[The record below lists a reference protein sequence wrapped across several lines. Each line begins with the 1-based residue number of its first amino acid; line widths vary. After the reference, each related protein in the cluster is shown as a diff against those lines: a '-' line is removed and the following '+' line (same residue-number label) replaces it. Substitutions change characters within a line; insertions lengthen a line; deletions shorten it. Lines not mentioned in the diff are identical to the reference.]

1 MITITYD
8 SLLLLKFLFTDSMVV
23 KNMTEIDSITTDKT
37 PSGSKRSRKG
47 DFEGIS
53 RNSESININFKLY
66 L

>member
-1 MITITYD
+1 
-8 SLLLLKFLFTDSMVV
+8 MVV

-37 PSGSKRSRKG
+37 LSGSKHSRKG

>member
-1 MITITYD
+1 
-8 SLLLLKFLFTDSMVV
+8 MVV

-47 DFEGIS
+47 DFGGIS

>member
-1 MITITYD
+1 M
-8 SLLLLKFLFTDSMVV
+8 LKFLFTDSMVV
-23 KNMTEIDSITTDKT
+23 ENMTEVDSIATDKT

>member
-1 MITITYD
+1 M
-8 SLLLLKFLFTDSMVV
+8 LKFLFTDSMV
-23 KNMTEIDSITTDKT
+23 KNMTEIESIATDKT

-47 DFEGIS
+47 DSEGIS